1 MAMLFFYMQ
10 NVSKKENDQ
19 KKMSQE
25 LHLMKSGSLGFNTT
39 KFSFIDMYLQFQQKV
54 ASKVM

>member
-10 NVSKKENDQ
+10 NVSKKEKDQ

-39 KFSFIDMYLQFQQKV
+39 KFSFIDISLQFQQRV
-54 ASKVM
+54 A